1 MWWDIL
7 KNAKI
12 SGKTT
17 SKVGGS
23 LKDGDVKVSFDK
35 KTCRDKLKQFS
46 MNASRINNKYS
57 ISPTTNDHEDNV
69 MHINTIPEEVACEAV
84 KRIEALDINN
94 LDQTFE
100 SRFIDSE
107 EQKHKDS
114 VEPIGDGWKLG
125 FFIVRDRKKEY
136 SGLKFISFSCEIFK
150 KSRFSAVKIGTKYGL
165 EKENTKILEHKDI
178 DWRK

>member
-46 MNASRINNKYS
+46 MNASRINNKHG

-69 MHINTIPEEVACEAV
+69 MYINRIPEEVACQAV
-84 KRIEALDINN
+84 KQIEALDITN

-100 SRFIDSE
+100 SRIIDD
-107 EQKHKDS
+107 EQQRHVDS
-114 VEPIGDGWKLG
+114 VEPISDGWQLG
-125 FFIVRDRKKEY
+125 FFIVRDRINHNK
-136 SGLKFISFSCEIFK
+136 LKFISFHCEIFK
-150 KSRFSAVKIGTKYGL
+150 QSRYTGI
-165 EKENTKILEHKDI
+165 ILETRRLDNSDAQIKDI

>member
-46 MNASRINNKYS
+46 MNASRINNKHS
-57 ISPTTNDHEDNV
+57 ISPTANDHENNV
-69 MHINTIPEEVACEAV
+69 MHINRIPEEVACQAV
-84 KRIEALDINN
+84 KQIEAFDLNN
-94 LDQTFE
+94 LDQSFG
-100 SRFIDSE
+100 RFIDSE

-114 VEPIGDGWKLG
+114 VEPISDGWQLG
-125 FFIVRDRKKEY
+125 FFVVRDRIKEHT
-136 SGLKFISFSCEIFK
+136 GLKFISFHCEIFK
-150 KSRFSAVKIGTKYGL
+150 QSRYSGVQIITKYGL
-165 EKENTKILEHKDI
+165 EKENAKILEHKDI